1 MADFEPKIVAF
12 VCNWC
17 TYAGADLTGTSRI
30 KYAHNVRIIRFPCTG
45 RIDYM
50 LLLKAFDEGA
60 DGIMISG
67 CHPNDCH
74 YTSGNFHARRRWIMF
89 RSLCDF
95 MGIDTRRIIFSWVS
109 AAEGARWAELV
120 NSTVASIRELGPYD
134 DYKKI
139 ARKPVMEG
147 ENHG

>member
-1 MADFEPKIVAF
+1 
-12 VCNWC
+12 
-17 TYAGADLTGTSRI
+17 
-30 KYAHNVRIIRFPCTG
+30 
-45 RIDYM
+45 
-50 LLLKAFDEGA
+50 
-60 DGIMISG
+60 
-67 CHPNDCH
+67 
-74 YTSGNFHARRRWIMF
+74 MF

-139 ARKPVMEG
+139 AHKPVMEA
-147 ENHG
+147 ENNG

>member
-1 MADFEPKIVAF
+1 
-12 VCNWC
+12 
-17 TYAGADLTGTSRI
+17 
-30 KYAHNVRIIRFPCTG
+30 
-45 RIDYM
+45 M

-60 DGIMISG
+60 DGIMVSG

-109 AAEGARWAELV
+109 AAEGAKWAEIV

-134 DYKKI
+134 DYKNI
-139 ARKPVMEG
+139 AKKPVVEVV
-147 ENHG
+147 NHG

>member
-134 DYKKI
+134 DYKEI
-139 ARKPVMEG
+139 AHKPVMEA
-147 ENHG
+147 ENNG